1 MIFPMIIVVIA
12 AVIIST
18 GVLSADFFRCCNC
31 CRLFT
36 ETVLSA
42 VIVSVVL
49 WTAVVSVS
57 VRTIVIVSISLM
69 TVIISLPA
77 SVIVSVILRSVV
89 SLATGM
95 IVVSAVF
102 LAVAG
107 ICVFCRFIVCRL
119 TYFKIRCRRRR
130 TLTDRTHSTLPDRTR
145 TNDAVLCRTLIVL
158 PSSVITVSISVSTV
172 VVISVCRLSGLFAVL
187 CIKYG
192 CDAGFLL
199 WTFLSIRWFSC
210 TSLCSFR
217 FFCICCR
224 FCLFCKSSAD
234 QCLCFIFHIAGCTFS
249 VKLCIF

>member
-145 TNDAVLCRTLIVL
+145 TNDAVLCRTICPGSSSS
-158 PSSVITVSISVSTV
+158 PSSLVRISW
-172 VVISVCRLSGLFAVL
+172 
-187 CIKYG
+187 K
-192 CDAGFLL
+192 
-199 WTFLSIRWFSC
+199 
-210 TSLCSFR
+210 R
-217 FFCICCR
+217 FNVYSP
-224 FCLFCKSSAD
+224 SSS
-234 QCLCFIFHIAGCTFS
+234 Q
-249 VKLCIF
+249 

>member
-95 IVVSAVF
+95 IVVSTVF

-107 ICVFCRFIVCRL
+107 ICVFCRFIVC
-119 TYFKIRCRRRR
+119 CRRGRK
-130 TLTDRTHSTLPDRTR
+130 TGLT
-145 TNDAVLCRTLIVL
+145 
-158 PSSVITVSISVSTV
+158 
-172 VVISVCRLSGLFAVL
+172 
-187 CIKYG
+187 
-192 CDAGFLL
+192 
-199 WTFLSIRWFSC
+199 
-210 TSLCSFR
+210 
-217 FFCICCR
+217 
-224 FCLFCKSSAD
+224 
-234 QCLCFIFHIAGCTFS
+234 
-249 VKLCIF
+249 